1 MKQTLRRIFALLPLL
16 AVLALGEQDALA
28 QDVNYIE
35 RSWNETSKQV
45 VETQNTCTN
54 YKVLDSSTHTNDGD
68 FGVGDNQEWDGGNYK
83 WVVVKGHVV
92 LDALLVQGEGHL
104 ILTDGAVLE
113 CTGGVILESPNKLY
127 IYSQSNS
134 AETQGRLIATQSV
147 KGCAGIGGRKS
158 REVNGNPVSMGT
170 LEIHGGQIGATG
182 AKYGAGIGGG
192 EDRGIQSSSYVAI
205 YGGIVWAQ
213 GGYYAAGIGGGYSG
227 DQGGPIRIY
236 GGEVHANGGYSA
248 AGIGGGK
255 SFKTGGGNSGE
266 ITIYGGNVQAFGGEY
281 AAGIGGGDGGDC
293 TANIVIGGGKVIAR
307 SGYYSAAIGGGYC
320 GGLNSGVEIN
330 IEGGEVDALG
340 RYSGPGI
347 GVSTGS
353 LNPVGQG
360 TINISGKSVVK
371 AKSETSGAGIGCG
384 YGTNAPNVNIVGNC
398 SVEATG
404 SDCSAAIGAGK
415 REANKNEDGVILSY
429 TGGGAGSVNIN
440 TTGTVILRSN
450 NHYPV
455 GGESYNVLFSLRDD
469 AVVYSGSESSP
480 NKCTKS
486 TRFNGIN
493 DFQKDNYYIR
503 IEKCGHTN
511 LEPGYYNKDES
522 NHIRAC
528 KDCFTMLTEPHS
540 YNSESHECVCG
551 RKDPNHNPSEPN
563 TYLKSV
569 TLKRVTAS
577 NISGYNASTAY
588 LMKEGSKFTLPNCE
602 KVPGLVFMGWDET
615 DPTGGAGNTNYMLKD
630 GQTPSHQPGDIIGG
644 TEGITEDKTLYAR
657 FVYACKDTVWT
668 WSNDLSAANL
678 KVTTGI
684 SRVTDGHN
692 ATVSTVSTVE
702 ATPAADGYVLYK
714 ATANVLYDERTY
726 TFTSH
731 ATKTLPYNASIANDA
746 DNSATLTSLNSR
758 NINLTLA
765 GRTLY
770 KDGHWNTL
778 CLPFNV
784 KIENSQ
790 LADDGVT
797 AKMLNVKTSDL
808 TDGVL
813 TLNFDDIAATDVIT
827 AGTPF
832 IIKWN
837 NTGVNLTEPTFYG
850 VVIDKNERAVE
861 FGDCKF
867 EGTFSPFNITDANLN
882 EVIYLSDD
890 NTLGYAAAPRMLHSC
905 HAHIIAPANADG
917 TRSMTRGIINYG
929 DGTTDIISLRDG
941 ITEKV
946 SSARDGWYD
955 LQGRRLNG
963 TPQRKGIYIH
973 NGKETVIK

>member
-170 LEIHGGQIGATG
+170 LEIHGGRIDPTG

-293 TANIVIGGGKVIAR
+293 TANIVIKGGDVIAR
-307 SGYYSAAIGGGYC
+307 SGDYSAAIGGGYC

-330 IEGGEVDALG
+330 IEGGMVDALG

-360 TINISGKSVVK
+360 TINISGNSVVK

-384 YGTNAPNVNIVGNC
+384 YGTNAPNVNIVDNC

-429 TGGGAGSVNIN
+429 TGGGAGNLNIN

-450 NHYPV
+450 NHYPAGGHDYSILNRVPDNMILYCGTDETSAASASIV
-455 GGESYNVLFSLRDD
+455 GYDRDLEIRKYREGNFYIKIAPCTHPTEKVAYSYMDGTNHTKQCKDCGFSATESHDGNTNCVCGYHDEETIVTHGVQFQHATLNATSYTGESTSVAKNTKVVLPGRDD
-469 AVVYSGSESSP
+469 A
-480 NKCTKS
+480 
-486 TRFNGIN
+486 
-493 DFQKDNYYIR
+493 
-503 IEKCGHTN
+503 
-511 LEPGYYNKDES
+511 
-522 NHIRAC
+522 
-528 KDCFTMLTEPHS
+528 
-540 YNSESHECVCG
+540 
-551 RKDPNHNPSEPN
+551 
-563 TYLKSV
+563 
-569 TLKRVTAS
+569 
-577 NISGYNASTAY
+577 
-588 LMKEGSKFTLPNCE
+588 
-602 KVPGLVFMGWDET
+602 GLIFMGWDTTAPNNGTYHYLLKNSET
-615 DPTGGAGNTNYMLKD
+615 PQYKRGDEVTITGATNFHARYILDLKRAEWTWD
-630 GQTPSHQPGDIIGG
+630 FTG
-644 TEGITEDKTLYAR
+644 TEPAASVAITIAGTTTTYTASVSSPVHHDATDTEDPYD
-657 FVYACKDTVWT
+657 VYT
-668 WSNDLSAANL
+668 
-678 KVTTGI
+678 
-684 SRVTDGHN
+684 
-692 ATVSTVSTVE
+692 ATYDHTF
-702 ATPAADGYVLYK
+702 DGY
-714 ATANVLYDERTY
+714 TY
-726 TFTSH
+726 HVSNQIRVNSH
-731 ATKTLPYNASIANDA
+731 RGVSLSNSS
-746 DNSATLTSLNSR
+746 DNTTTLTTNDTR
-758 NINLTLA
+758 TVNATLA

-832 IIKWN
+832 IIKWD
-837 NTGVNLTEPTFYG
+837 NTGVNLTEPTFHG
-850 VVIDKNERAVE
+850 VMINKNERTVE

-973 NGKETVIK
+973 NGKKTVIK

>member
-1 MKQTLRRIFALLPLL
+1 MRQTLRRIFVLLPLL
-16 AVLALGEQDALA
+16 AVLALGAQDALA

-35 RSWNETSKQV
+35 RSWDNVNKKV
-45 VETQNTCTN
+45 VETPKTCTN

-68 FGVGDNQEWDGGNYK
+68 FGVGDNPEWDGGNYK

-113 CTGGVILESPNKLY
+113 CTGGVILESPNKLC

-134 AETQGRLIATQSV
+134 AGTQGRLIATQSV

-170 LEIHGGQIGATG
+170 LEIHGGQIGTTG
-182 AKYGAGIGGG
+182 AKFGAGIGGG

-266 ITIYGGNVQAFGGEY
+266 ITIYGDNVQAFGGEY

-293 TANIVIGGGKVIAR
+293 TAKIVIGGGKVIAR

-360 TINISGKSVVK
+360 TINISGNSVVK

-384 YGTNAPNVNIVGNC
+384 YGTNAPKVNIVDNC

-503 IEKCGHTN
+503 IEKCGHPN
-511 LEPGYYNKDES
+511 RSYFAKD
-522 NHIRAC
+522 NDKHMVGCA
-528 KDCFTMLTEPHS
+528 DCFQVDVENHS
-540 YNSESHECVCG
+540 YDAGGKCVCG
-551 RKDPNHNPSEPN
+551 KEITESVITVDTRHKLHLHRVFETIDDSHPFNGGEVY
-563 TYLKSV
+563 YLKKNKEFILPV
-569 TLKRVTAS
+569 APAIENLTFIGWKKDLAS
-577 NISGYNASTAY
+577 PTVVQAY
-588 LMKEGSKFTLPNCE
+588 LTKDG
-602 KVPGLVFMGWDET
+602 ET
-615 DPTGGAGNTNYMLKD
+615 DILSPGTTITMPDADANY
-630 GQTPSHQPGDIIGG
+630 
-644 TEGITEDKTLYAR
+644 YAR
-657 FVYACKDTVWT
+657 YVYEPKKVT
-668 WSNDLSAANL
+668 WEWENDLSVAKLFVTFNGVTNIEAYKTTDSGNTLETIEHLAA
-678 KVTTGI
+678 T
-684 SRVTDGHN
+684 SD
-692 ATVSTVSTVE
+692 
-702 ATPAADGYVLYK
+702 ADGYELVK
-714 ATANVLYDERTY
+714 ATINKKVNNYTY
-726 TFTSH
+726 TFTSY
-731 ATKTLPYNASIANDA
+731 AIKTLPYSASIANDA
-746 DNSATLTSLNSR
+746 DNSATLTSLNGR

-790 LADDGVT
+790 LAGDGVT

-837 NTGVNLTEPTFYG
+837 NTGVNLTEPTFNG

-941 ITEKV
+941 ITEQI
-946 SSARDGWYD
+946 SSARQGWYD

-973 NGKETVIK
+973 NGKKTVIK